1 MTDYILITSVTAEK
15 LFGVFEESV
24 RETCAKDYSAVQID
38 AWIARATPARWLQ
51 LLSGDLHFIAAVNQT
66 SGELAGFASINPDGY
81 LHSMFVRPRYQKK
94 GIASFMLHA
103 LEDWVMRF
111 QASDI
116 YSDVSITALPFF
128 LSQGF
133 SIEREQT
140 VLVNGVKMSNF
151 LMRKPLICQPSE
163 TDYDELLCVW
173 EEAVRSTHHFLSE
186 EDIQYYK
193 PLVRMIY
200 LPGVDL
206 YCFRNRERRITAF
219 MGLSNEMIEMLFVAP
234 QEQGK
239 GFGSR
244 LIDFAI
250 KEKGIYKI
258 DVNEQNTIAS
268 RFYQHKGFKIVS
280 RDAFDAAGKPYPV
293 LHLEMK

>member
-1 MTDYILITSVTAEK
+1 
-15 LFGVFEESV
+15 
-24 RETCAKDYSAVQID
+24 
-38 AWIARATPARWLQ
+38 
-51 LLSGDLHFIAAVNQT
+51 
-66 SGELAGFASINPDGY
+66 
-81 LHSMFVRPRYQKK
+81 
-94 GIASFMLHA
+94 
-103 LEDWVMRF
+103 
-111 QASDI
+111 
-116 YSDVSITALPFF
+116 
-128 LSQGF
+128 
-133 SIEREQT
+133 
-140 VLVNGVKMSNF
+140 
-151 LMRKPLICQPSE
+151 
-163 TDYDELLCVW
+163 
-173 EEAVRSTHHFLSE
+173 
-186 EDIQYYK
+186 
-193 PLVRMIY
+193 MIY

>member
-38 AWIARATPARWLQ
+38 AWIARATPARWQQ

-116 YSDVSITALPFF
+116 YSEVSITALPFF

-140 VLVNGVKMSNF
+140 VVVNGVKMSNF

-239 GFGSR
+239 GLGSR

-258 DVNEQNTIAS
+258 DVNEQNTS
-268 RFYQHKGFKIVS
+268 
-280 RDAFDAAGKPYPV
+280 
-293 LHLEMK
+293 